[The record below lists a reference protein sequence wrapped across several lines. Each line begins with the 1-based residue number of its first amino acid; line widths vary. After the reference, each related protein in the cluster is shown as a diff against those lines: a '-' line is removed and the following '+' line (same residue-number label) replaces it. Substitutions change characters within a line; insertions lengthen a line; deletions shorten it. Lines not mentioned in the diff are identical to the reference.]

1 MLDLNRWHASYSVG
15 NWLLDNQ
22 HRVLLGLCEEAIEL
36 VPEDNRSYMPDPGF
50 RSVRDDLLYYIEEHF
65 KTEEQMLKQYGKSIY
80 EQHHLEHAH
89 FWQMLSEKLQEI
101 ANGEIGREEFR
112 QFLTEW
118 WTHHIL
124 QSDRSFT
131 LLIQRAG

>member
-1 MLDLNRWHASYSVG
+1 MLDLNRWQASYSVG

-36 VPEDNRSYMPDPGF
+36 VPEDNRHDMPDPRF
-50 RSVRDDLLYYIEEHF
+50 RHAQSDLLFYIDEHF
-65 KTEEQMLKQYGKSIY
+65 KTEERMLRRCGTAIY
-80 EQHHLEHAH
+80 ERHHEEHAY

-101 ANGEIGREEFR
+101 AEGEIGRDEFR

-118 WTHHIL
+118 WSHHIL
-124 QSDRSFT
+124 QSDRGISH
-131 LLIQRAG
+131 LIQRAI